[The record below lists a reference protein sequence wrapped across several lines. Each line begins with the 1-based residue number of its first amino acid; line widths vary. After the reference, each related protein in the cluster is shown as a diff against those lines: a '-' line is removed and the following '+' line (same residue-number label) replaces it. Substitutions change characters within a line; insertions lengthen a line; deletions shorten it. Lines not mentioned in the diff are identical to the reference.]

1 MHGVKSNVL
10 ELEKA
15 LETKASFTP
24 LDFGSGSSSS
34 SSSCTETV
42 TVHHY
47 IYAIHI
53 KHNNY
58 RKASEIM
65 FNLAKAAV
73 TQGMA
78 SDKSLITKRKAI
90 DLCTDALTTASSALR
105 LLSTADE
112 RYILVSDTQKNN
124 HQHQHQGT
132 LKN

>member
-24 LDFGSGSSSS
+24 LDFGSGSS

-124 HQHQHQGT
+124 HQHQGT

>member
-34 SSSCTETV
+34 SCTETV

-65 FNLAKAAV
+65 YNLAKAAV

-124 HQHQHQGT
+124 HQHQGT

>member
-24 LDFGSGSSSS
+24 LDFGSSSS

-65 FNLAKAAV
+65 YNLAKAAV

-124 HQHQHQGT
+124 HQHQGT

>member
-24 LDFGSGSSSS
+24 LEFGSGSS

-65 FNLAKAAV
+65 YNLAKAAV

-124 HQHQHQGT
+124 HQHQGT

>member
-34 SSSCTETV
+34 SCTETV
-42 TVHHY
+42 TVHLY

-65 FNLAKAAV
+65 YNLAKAAV

-112 RYILVSDTQKNN
+112 R
-124 HQHQHQGT
+124 
-132 LKN
+132 